1 MGDPAAGDSPRFGP
15 GRPAD
20 PAPAAAAVESAA
32 EAVRACLGALDP
44 PRIGVIAGSGL
55 SSLAERLDEA
65 QRLSYATIPGWPLS
79 TVAGH
84 AGALVLGRLAGR
96 SVVLAAGRAHL
107 YEGYSPAETAFGV
120 RVLGALGVETLVVTN
135 AAGALNP
142 AYRPG
147 DLMVI
152 ADHIYLP
159 GMAGANPLAGPNDDR
174 LGPRFPVIAG
184 AYDPALSG
192 RARQHGARLG
202 FRTHAGVY
210 AMVAGPSFETPAE
223 ARFLRAIGAD
233 AVGMSTA
240 PEVVV
245 ARHAGMRVLGLSLIS
260 NLVPDRQPSGAAEDG
275 AALHAEVMAAG
286 ADAAERLGALIAD
299 LVAGL

>member
-1 MGDPAAGDSPRFGP
+1 MGAPAAGDSPRFGP
-15 GRPAD
+15 DRFAD
-20 PAPAAAAVESAA
+20 SAPAAAAVQSAA
-32 EAVRACLGALDP
+32 EAVRACLGALEP

-55 SSLAERLDEA
+55 SSLAERLEEPL
-65 QRLSYATIPGWPLS
+65 RLSYATIPGWPIS

-120 RVLGALGVETLVVTN
+120 RVLGALGVATLVVTN
-135 AAGALNP
+135 AAGGLNP

-184 AYDPALSG
+184 AYDPTLSE
-192 RARQHGARLG
+192 RARQLGARLG

-260 NLVPDRQPSGAAEDG
+260 NLVPDRQPSGPTADG

-286 ADAAERLGALIAD
+286 AAASERLGTLIAE
-299 LVAGL
+299 LVADF